1 MDALA
6 PCRAPINYMHARF
19 NVMLDD
25 YTFSFSPCSDGCGRS
40 GTFLSV
46 YSAIDRFKVEAVVD
60 VFQCVK
66 SARIQRMALVA
77 NTVSTIY
84 TPGGLIVDHSPH
96 STVPTYQNIQSS
108 HSVEG
113 FSLCHVHACILQLKM
128 SNIGIAV
135 VLHTCIN
142 LLMYLHACTH
152 PTPSRPLHTHTHRS
166 STYSCTRF
174 SRIT

>member
-25 YTFSFSPCSDGCGRS
+25 YTFSFSPYSDGCGRS

-77 NTVSTIY
+77 NTVSTVY
-84 TPGGLIVDHSPH
+84 TLGGLSGSPPPH
-96 STVPTYQNIQSS
+96 
-108 HSVEG
+108 
-113 FSLCHVHACILQLKM
+113 
-128 SNIGIAV
+128 
-135 VLHTCIN
+135 
-142 LLMYLHACTH
+142 
-152 PTPSRPLHTHTHRS
+152 
-166 STYSCTRF
+166 
-174 SRIT
+174 